1 MELYNH
7 KVEALTK
14 LVDDLYWEYDRMSSS
29 GKETIEK
36 MARILDISIPIT
48 TNFTRYYFKID
59 VFQNPKNEK
68 KDFQGVY
75 VYLQNKDDL
84 QKGSYDWNVGIMH
97 DKDGNYSAM
106 IDRTEYIS
114 SDLSEI
120 EEHIIKFIT
129 EEKIYG

>member
-29 GKETIEK
+29 GKEIIEK

-48 TNFTRYYFKID
+48 TNFTRYYIKID
-59 VFQNPKNEK
+59 NFENSKEEK
-68 KDFQGVY
+68 KEFQGMY
-75 VYLQNKDDL
+75 VYLQNKADL
-84 QKGSYDWNVGIMH
+84 QKGSFDYNVGIMH
-97 DKDGNYSAM
+97 NKNGNYYAM
-106 IDRTEYIS
+106 IDRTEYLS

-120 EEHIIKFIT
+120 EEHIIKFIQK
-129 EEKIYG
+129 EKIYG

>member
-29 GKETIEK
+29 GKEIIEK

-48 TNFTRYYFKID
+48 TNFTRYYIKID
-59 VFQNPKNEK
+59 IFENSKEEK
-68 KDFQGVY
+68 KEFQGMY
-75 VYLQNKDDL
+75 VYLQNKADL
-84 QKGSYDWNVGIMH
+84 QKGSFDYNVGIMH
-97 DKDGNYSAM
+97 NKNGNYYAM
-106 IDRTEYIS
+106 IDRTEYLS

-120 EEHIIKFIT
+120 EEHIIKFIQK
-129 EEKIYG
+129 EKIYG

>member
-1 MELYNH
+1 
-7 KVEALTK
+7 
-14 LVDDLYWEYDRMSSS
+14 
-29 GKETIEK
+29 

-106 IDRTEYIS
+106 IDRTEYVS